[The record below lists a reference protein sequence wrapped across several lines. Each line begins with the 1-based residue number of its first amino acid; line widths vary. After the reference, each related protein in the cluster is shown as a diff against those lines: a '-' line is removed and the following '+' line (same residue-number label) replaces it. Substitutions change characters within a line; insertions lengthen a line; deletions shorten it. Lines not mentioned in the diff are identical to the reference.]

1 MKIDIRSEIG
11 ELEGV
16 IIHTPGSEV
25 ENMTPQNAERALY
38 SDILNL
44 SVALKEYNQFK
55 GVLNKFT
62 KTFEVKDLLNDI
74 LSDDVAKETLINKIC
89 TNENVESIKNYLFSL
104 PNDKLTEQLIEGT
117 PLIVDNLTKFLS
129 NERYSL
135 QPLHNFFFIRDTSAA
150 IRDNVLISCLS
161 TQVREREAIIMD
173 AIFNYHP
180 NIKANTVNPIN
191 SVNLNNQI
199 TIEGGDIL
207 VARDDILL
215 IGNGARTSTQG
226 IDYILE
232 RLKEKKDRRHVIV
245 QELPLSPESFIHLDM
260 VFTLL
265 DKNKCMIYEP
275 IVMNQHSFQTVHI
288 VIDNGEIS
296 SIKEE
301 QNILKALQ
309 KLGMEM
315 TPIYC
320 GGNTDEWI
328 QEREQWHSGANFFAL
343 GPGKVIGYGRN
354 VYTLEEMN
362 KHGFEII
369 IAEEIIN
376 DKVEVDS
383 SYNYV
388 ITVDGSELSRGGGGC
403 RCMTTPI
410 KRKPVKW

>member
-1 MKIDIRSEIG
+1 
-11 ELEGV
+11 
-16 IIHTPGSEV
+16 
-25 ENMTPQNAERALY
+25 
-38 SDILNL
+38 
-44 SVALKEYNQFK
+44 
-55 GVLNKFT
+55 
-62 KTFEVKDLLNDI
+62 
-74 LSDDVAKETLINKIC
+74 VAKETLINKIC

-191 SVNLNNQI
+191 SVNL
-199 TIEGGDIL
+199 
-207 VARDDILL
+207 
-215 IGNGARTSTQG
+215 
-226 IDYILE
+226 
-232 RLKEKKDRRHVIV
+232 
-245 QELPLSPESFIHLDM
+245 
-260 VFTLL
+260 FTLL